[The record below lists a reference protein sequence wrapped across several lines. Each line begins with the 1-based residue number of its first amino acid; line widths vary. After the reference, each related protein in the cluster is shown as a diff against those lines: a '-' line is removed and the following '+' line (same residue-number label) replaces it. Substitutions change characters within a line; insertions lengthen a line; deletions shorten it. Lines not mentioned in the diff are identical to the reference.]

1 MSNVSNE
8 IAVQERKDFGKN
20 ASRRARKGGQI
31 PASVYSKGK
40 ESKSFLVDADAW
52 KVLTGHHGSHMV
64 TLKNGDAEIHAL
76 IKEVQF
82 NYLKNYVY
90 HIDFQEVDMDKEI
103 VAAVPVHAHGES
115 VGAAH
120 GGILEQELHE
130 LEVICRPADLP
141 EAVTAD
147 VTKLDKGEHL
157 CVKDLVLP
165 QGVRTEVDGETIVFH
180 VGLPKEEAEAPAE
193 EAPAEPEA
201 IKEKKADEK

>member
-1 MSNVSNE
+1 
-8 IAVQERKDFGKN
+8 
-20 ASRRARKGGQI
+20 
-31 PASVYSKGK
+31 
-40 ESKSFLVDADAW
+40 
-52 KVLTGHHGSHMV
+52 
-64 TLKNGDAEIHAL
+64 
-76 IKEVQF
+76 
-82 NYLKNYVY
+82 
-90 HIDFQEVDMDKEI
+90 MDKEI